1 MIIECNNRK
10 KMMKLVLLAAV
21 GVTCLWDVKAF
32 GMPRGTKPQSSTP
45 MVGRREATW
54 SFFVSFSSPFC
65 LTANAAD
72 DLKFVTAPSGLQWAD
87 AKVGT
92 GVTPSKGGTVAVDY
106 VMSTTGARY
115 GSKIYSTI
123 DRNAPYR
130 FTLGDSTTIAGLE
143 QAILGDEGTIPP
155 MKPGGIRRLIIPSNM
170 AYQSLADTTRDC
182 DPRILGPI
190 PPPTEAFEEYQRF
203 KNIYCNP
210 NRAYQPDL
218 VLDIKLYGKRT

>member
-1 MIIECNNRK
+1 
-10 KMMKLVLLAAV
+10 MMKLVLIV
-21 GVTCLWDVKAF
+21 GVVVTCLCDVKAF
-32 GMPRGTKPQSSTP
+32 EIPKVMKAAHSSSSG

-54 SFFVSFSSPFC
+54 SFLASFSLPSFC
-65 LTANAAD
+65 VSTVANAAGD

-92 GVTPSKGGTVAVDY
+92 GVTPSKGSAVAVDY

-123 DRNAPYR
+123 DQNAPYR

-143 QAILGDEGTIPP
+143 EAILGDAGSIPP

-182 DPRILGPI
+182 DPNILGPI
-190 PPPTEAFEEYQRF
+190 PPPTQAFEEYQRF

-218 VLDIKLYGKRT
+218 VLDIKLYGKRS